1 MWKLKSWN
9 DSCKSPRNHFQTQT
23 NFANTGDGREQELH
37 VPDKNNNARQEMTNR
52 VNRDASVAVI

>member
-1 MWKLKSWN
+1 MWKLKSRN

-37 VPDKNNNARQEMTNR
+37 VPDKNNNARQEMTSQLNS
-52 VNRDASVAVI
+52 DASVAVI